1 MLPWSCL
8 TQAIKNHNGLL
19 LYSFCILNNIY
30 RTKCEVLDKSIITY
44 ENIHKQLYSLG
55 ITSVVTTMEQENVA
69 CTENGAVSL
78 GSTSD
83 PRVDLFFKTT
93 RDVGVLPLLP
103 VLDDN
108 TVVDTN
114 QHLYDMIDA
123 SMALHPLDT
132 MKILMN
138 WRDCRGGKGDHRGFI
153 VAMIHISKKYPDWF
167 RQNYDVI
174 PEYGSFLDLVKLWY
188 YVGNRHHDHDH
199 DMEIAAYL
207 ADVLVEDLQKMK
219 DNQKVSLVAK
229 WLPSEGSKWDKPKE
243 VDNSLC
249 TGKITLTKVLS
260 MFMSQDKSHKGRA
273 YLRKEYISPLR
284 KYIQLVETKM
294 CAKEFNKIDY
304 QTVPSVAMHKYRKA
318 FSKND
323 KERFGQYLTAVAEGK
338 AKINASQV
346 YPHDLVRQYM
356 TRDAKEDM
364 VIEAQWKVI
373 KENAQKTG
381 AFDGSIVVCDVSGS
395 MEGTP
400 MEVAIA
406 LGLLGLYEDKL
417 ITFHESPTL
426 HHVPNGTL
434 FEQVTNVMKMKW
446 GCNTNFERVMDLVL
460 GLSAR
465 NPTDA
470 MKTIKRIFIF
480 SDMQFDVAVGSGNI
494 ETHFSLVRE
503 RFAKAGVE
511 MPQIVFW
518 NLRGETKDFP
528 VTFDE
533 HGVVLMSGYSPALLT
548 SLMDGKDITPLSVVQ
563 NVINASRYDMVTEPS
578 SWK

>member
-1 MLPWSCL
+1 MLPWRCL
-8 TQAIKNHNGLL
+8 TQAIKNKNGLL
-19 LYSFCILNNIY
+19 LYSFCILNYTY
-30 RTKCEVLDKSIITY
+30 RIKCEVLDKSIITY
-44 ENIHKQLYSLG
+44 ENVHKQLYSLG
-55 ITSVVTTMEQENVA
+55 VTSVVTTMVQEGVTY
-69 CTENGAVSL
+69 TENGAVSL

-93 RDVGVLPLLP
+93 RHVGVLPVLP
-103 VLDDN
+103 TCDDDVN
-108 TVVDTN
+108 K
-114 QHLYDMIDA
+114 HLYDMIDA
-123 SMALHPLDT
+123 SMALYPLDT

-153 VAMIHISKKYPDWF
+153 VAIVHISKKYPEWF
-167 RQNYDVI
+167 VQNYDVI
-174 PEYGSFLDLVKLWY
+174 PEYGSYLDLVKLWH
-188 YVGNRHHDHDH
+188 YVESQDHY
-199 DMEIAAYL
+199 MEIAAYL
-207 ADVLVEDLQKMK
+207 ADVLVKDLQKMK

-243 VDNSLC
+243 DNSLC
-249 TGKITLTKVLS
+249 TGTITLTKALS
-260 MFMSQDKSHKGRA
+260 IFMSQDKSHKGRA

-294 CAKEFNKIDY
+294 CAKEFDKIDY

-356 TRDAKEDM
+356 TRNAKEDE
-364 VIEAQWKVI
+364 VIEAQWKVL
-373 KENAQKTG
+373 KENAQKSK
-381 AFDGSIVVCDVSGS
+381 AFEKSIVVCDVSGS

-417 ITFHESPTL
+417 ITFSANPTL

-434 FEQVTNVMKMKW
+434 FEQVKNVMKMNW
-446 GCNTNFERVMDLVL
+446 GVNTNFERVMDLVL

-465 NPTDA
+465 NATEA
-470 MKTIKRIFIF
+470 IKRIFIF
-480 SDMQFDVAVGSGNI
+480 SDMQFDVAMNHDTK
-494 ETHFSLVRE
+494 THFNIVRE
-503 RFAKAGVE
+503 RFATAGIE

-533 HGVVLMSGYSPALLT
+533 QGVVLMSGYSPALLT
-548 SLMDGKDITPLSVVQ
+548 SLLDGKDITPLSIVE
-563 NVINASRYDMVTEPS
+563 NVIHSPRYDLVKAPTY
-578 SWK
+578 

>member
-1 MLPWSCL
+1 M
-8 TQAIKNHNGLL
+8 N
-19 LYSFCILNNIY
+19 YIY
-30 RTKCEVLDKSIITY
+30 RICCLVLDKSINSYVYSHKHLYLIRITC
-44 ENIHKQLYSLG
+44 L
-55 ITSVVTTMEQENVA
+55 VTAMEQESVTY
-69 CTENGAVSL
+69 TENGAMSL

-93 RDVGVLPLLP
+93 RNVGVFP
-103 VLDDN
+103 VLPTRDDDN
-108 TVVDTN
+108 TTN
-114 QHLYDMIDA
+114 VSDVNKHLYDMIDA
-123 SMALHPLDT
+123 SMSLYPLDT

-153 VAMIHISKKYPDWF
+153 VAMMHISKKYPEWF
-167 RQNYDVI
+167 VQNYDVI
-174 PEYGSFLDLVKLWY
+174 PEYGSYLDLVKLWH
-188 YVGNRHHDHDH
+188 YVDDSHAMD
-199 DMEIAAYL
+199 IAAFL
-207 ADVLVEDLQKMK
+207 ADVLVKDLQKMK

-229 WLPSEGSKWDKPKE
+229 WIPSEGSKWDKPKE
-243 VDNSLC
+243 VENYLC
-249 TGKITLTKVLS
+249 TGNMTLTKVLS
-260 MFMSQDKSHKGRA
+260 TFMFQDKSHKGRA
-273 YLRKEYISPLR
+273 YLRKTYISPLR
-284 KYIQLVETKM
+284 KHINLVESKM
-294 CAKEFNKIDY
+294 CAKEFDTIDY
-304 QTVPSVAMHKYRKA
+304 QKVPSVAMHKYRKA

-356 TRDAKEDM
+356 TYNAKEDE
-364 VIEAQWKVI
+364 VIEAQWKVL
-373 KENAQKTG
+373 KENVQKSK
-381 AFDGSIVVCDVSGS
+381 AFEKSIVVCDVSGS

-417 ITFHESPTL
+417 ITFSENPTL

-434 FEQVTNVMKMKW
+434 FEQVKNVMKMSW

-465 NPTDA
+465 NATEA
-470 MKTIKRIFIF
+470 IKRIFIF
-480 SDMQFDVAVGSGNI
+480 SDMQFDVAMNHDTK
-494 ETHFSLVRE
+494 THFNIVRE

-533 HGVVLMSGYSPALLT
+533 QGVVLMSGYSPALLT
-548 SLMDGKDITPLSVVQ
+548 SLLDGKDITPLSIVE
-563 NVINASRYDMVTEPS
+563 NVIHSPRYDLVKAPTY
-578 SWK
+578 